1 MAKVV
6 SNSGKKTLI
15 LHIGPGKTGSTTLQ
29 KYIFPNLEDVDYPDC
44 WEKLGKLDYKFAST
58 DDFVEL
64 LKPYIENSQKSSMVF
79 SREDLWKVR
88 AQRLRES
95 TLDKMGC
102 LVATVKVIV
111 VIRRQ
116 GDILPS
122 IYAQNAIIKRKAG
135 FEDYVESIFNSNKL
149 PANITYESIVDSF
162 INAFGNDAVHVTP
175 MEALFDPANKDAR
188 HRLALFMGVKPKALE
203 AAFNAAEP
211 ANKRASSNGQKV
223 TYEVKQSRLTYSGL
237 AMQSAWNKTKY
248 FLGPIRNKS
257 WLKSLR
263 QRFRDCLTRPI
274 QEDFQVTQE
283 RKAELTAA
291 FAESNWR
298 LAKKCGLE
306 QELQRYGYFPNPT
319 NGDTEE
325 KIEAD

>member
-79 SREDLWKVR
+79 SREDLWKVG

-122 IYAQNAIIKRKAG
+122 RYAHNASIIRKAG

-162 INAFGNDAVHVTP
+162 INAFGSDAVHVTP

-223 TYEVKQSRLTYSGL
+223 TYEVKQSRLTYSGQ

-274 QEDFQVTQE
+274 QDFQVTQQ

-306 QELQRYGYFPNPT
+306 QELQRYGYFPNPS

>member
-15 LHIGPGKTGSTTLQ
+15 LHIGLEKTGSTTLQ
-29 KYIFPNLEDVDYPDC
+29 QYIFPNLEDVNYPEDFRKNIKNLHY
-44 WEKLGKLDYKFAST
+44 ELAST
-58 DDFVEL
+58 EDFVECFN
-64 LKPYIENSQKSSMVF
+64 PYIENSQKSSMVF
-79 SREDLWKVR
+79 SREDLWKFR
-88 AQRLRES
+88 TQRLRES

-122 IYAQNAIIKRKAG
+122 IYAQNASKIRKAG

-149 PANITYESIVDSF
+149 PANISYESIVNSF

-223 TYEVKQSRLTYSGL
+223 TYEV
-237 AMQSAWNKTKY
+237 
-248 FLGPIRNKS
+248 
-257 WLKSLR
+257 
-263 QRFRDCLTRPI
+263 
-274 QEDFQVTQE
+274 
-283 RKAELTAA
+283 
-291 FAESNWR
+291 ESSN
-298 LAKKCGLE
+298 L
-306 QELQRYGYFPNPT
+306 
-319 NGDTEE
+319 
-325 KIEAD
+325 

>member
-15 LHIGPGKTGSTTLQ
+15 LHIGPEKTGSTTLQ
-29 KYIFPNLEDVDYPDC
+29 KYIFPNLEDVDYP
-44 WEKLGKLDYKFAST
+44 EHFRKNIKNLHYELAST
-58 DDFVEL
+58 EDFVEFFN
-64 LKPYIENSQKSSMVF
+64 PYIENSQKSSMVF

-122 IYAQNAIIKRKAG
+122 RYAQNASIIRKAG

-223 TYEVKQSRLTYSGL
+223 TYEAASHLTYSGR

-257 WLKSLR
+257 WFKSLR
-263 QRFRDCLTRPI
+263 QRFLRHCLTRF
-274 QEDFQVTQE
+274 QDFQVTQE

>member
-1 MAKVV
+1 
-6 SNSGKKTLI
+6 
-15 LHIGPGKTGSTTLQ
+15 
-29 KYIFPNLEDVDYPDC
+29 
-44 WEKLGKLDYKFAST
+44 
-58 DDFVEL
+58 
-64 LKPYIENSQKSSMVF
+64 MVF
-79 SREDLWKVR
+79 SREDLWKIGG
-88 AQRLRES
+88 QQLREI
-95 TLDKMGC
+95 TLDKMSDS
-102 LVATVKVIV
+102 VAAVKVIF

-122 IYAQNAIIKRKAG
+122 LYAQTAHARMEAK

-149 PANITYESIVDSF
+149 PANITYEIVDSF

-188 HRLALFMGVKPKALE
+188 HRLALFMGGKPKALE

-211 ANKRASSNGQKV
+211 ANKRAASNGQKV
-223 TYEVKQSRLTYSGL
+223 TYEVASRLTYSGR

-263 QRFRDCLTRPI
+263 QRFLRHCLTRPI
-274 QEDFQVTQE
+274 QDFQVTQE

>member
-15 LHIGPGKTGSTTLQ
+15 LHIGPEKTGSTTLQ

-64 LKPYIENSQKSSMVF
+64 LKPYIGNSQKSSMVF

-122 IYAQNAIIKRKAG
+122 LYAQNASKIRKEG

-149 PANITYESIVDSF
+149 PAHITYESIVDSF

-223 TYEVKQSRLTYSGL
+223 TYEVKSRLTYSGR

-263 QRFRDCLTRPI
+263 QRFRHCLTRSL
-274 QEDFQVTQE
+274 DFQVTQE

-306 QELQRYGYFPNPT
+306 QELQRYGYFPNPS

>member
-29 KYIFPNLEDVDYPDC
+29 RYIFPNLEDVDYPEDF
-44 WEKLGKLDYKFAST
+44 WKNIGKLDYKFAST

-79 SREDLWKVR
+79 SREGLWEVG
-88 AQRLRES
+88 AQRLRKS

-122 IYAQNAIIKRKAG
+122 IYAQNPPNYRKAG

-149 PANITYESIVDSF
+149 PAYINYESIVDSF

-223 TYEVKQSRLTYSGL
+223 TYEVKSRLTYSGR
-237 AMQSAWNKTKY
+237 AMQSAWHKTKY

-257 WLKSLR
+257 WFKSLR
-263 QRFRDCLTRPI
+263 QRFRHRLTRPI
-274 QEDFQVTQE
+274 QDFQVTQE

>member
-15 LHIGPGKTGSTTLQ
+15 LHIGPEKTGSTTLQ
-29 KYIFPNLEDVDYPDC
+29 EYIFPNLKDVDYPEDF
-44 WEKLGKLDYKFAST
+44 WKNINNLHYELAST
-58 DDFVEL
+58 EDFVEL
-64 LKPYIENSQKSSMVF
+64 LKPYIGNSQKSSMVF
-79 SREDLWKVR
+79 SREDLWKIR
-88 AQRLRES
+88 TQRLRES

-116 GDILPS
+116 GNILPS
-122 IYAQNAIIKRKAG
+122 IYAQNASGIRKAG
-135 FEDYVESIFNSNKL
+135 FEDYVEYIFNSNKL
-149 PANITYESIVDSF
+149 PANITYESIVNSF

-203 AAFNAAEP
+203 AAFNAAKP

-223 TYEVKQSRLTYSGL
+223 TYEVKSRLTYSGR

-257 WLKSLR
+257 WFKSLR
-263 QRFRDCLTRPI
+263 QRFRHCLTRPI
-274 QEDFQVTQE
+274 QDFQVTQE

>member
-15 LHIGPGKTGSTTLQ
+15 LHLGPAKTGSTTLQ
-29 KYIFPNLEDVDYPDC
+29 KYIFPNLEDVDYPEDF
-44 WEKLGKLDYKFAST
+44 WKNIGNLHYELAST
-58 DDFVEL
+58 EDFVEL
-64 LKPYIENSQKSSMVF
+64 LKPYIGNSQKSSMVF

-122 IYAQNAIIKRKAG
+122 IYAQNASIKRKAG

-223 TYEVKQSRLTYSGL
+223 TYEVESRLTYSGR

-263 QRFRDCLTRPI
+263 QRFRHSQTRTI
-274 QEDFQVTQE
+274 QDFQVTQE

>member
-122 IYAQNAIIKRKAG
+122 RYAHNASIIRKAG

-223 TYEVKQSRLTYSGL
+223 TYEVKQSRLTYSGR

-263 QRFRDCLTRPI
+263 RRFRHCLTRPI
-274 QEDFQVTQE
+274 QDFQVTQE
-283 RKAELTAA
+283 RKAELTGA

>member
-15 LHIGPGKTGSTTLQ
+15 LHIGPQKTGSTTLQ
-29 KYIFPNLEDVDYPDC
+29 EYIFPNLKDVDYPEDF
-44 WEKLGKLDYKFAST
+44 WKNINNLHYELAST
-58 DDFVEL
+58 EDFVEFFN
-64 LKPYIENSQKSSMVF
+64 PYIENSQKSSMVF
-79 SREDLWKVR
+79 SQEGLWNLGG
-88 AQRLRES
+88 QQLREI

-122 IYAQNAIIKRKAG
+122 KYAHDASIIRKAG

-149 PANITYESIVDSF
+149 PAYITYESIVDSF

-188 HRLALFMGVKPKALE
+188 HRLALFMRVKPKALE

-223 TYEVKQSRLTYSGL
+223 TYEVKSRLTYSGR

-248 FLGPIRNKS
+248 FLGPIPNKS

-263 QRFRDCLTRPI
+263 QPFRHCLTRPI
-274 QEDFQVTQE
+274 QDFQVTQE

-306 QELQRYGYFPNPT
+306 QELQCYGYFPNPT